1 MLSVVV
7 CTYNGEKYV
16 QQQLESILNQTI
28 RPDEIIV
35 SDDGSSDNTVA
46 LVREALAPAHSTGIA
61 VTILTRDTPLGVAG
75 NFSEALAQAQGDL
88 IALSDQDDVW
98 SPEKLEVL
106 TEVFS
111 HHPDVVLVHSDATL
125 INSSGKATGTLMAT
139 LDLTPQ
145 ERRALLERRGLVAL
159 LRRNVVTGATV
170 VLRRSLLEH
179 ALPIPDG
186 WIHDEWLAMVAALQ
200 DGLLFDPR
208 AVVGYRIHPENV
220 IGASALNSEQVSTR
234 LRQTRS
240 DFFGL
245 KNQRNQALHS
255 LVAQNPDW
263 LPDRHRQALADR
275 LEHDDWR
282 SHLPP
287 NRLFRLIPVLARYF
301 RGHYSRFARGYLDV
315 VRDLLQRP

>member
-16 QQQLESILNQTI
+16 QQQLLSILNQTI
-28 RPDEIIV
+28 KPDEIIV

-46 LVREALAPAHSTGIA
+46 LVREVLAPIHTTGIT

-75 NFSEALAQAQGDL
+75 NFSEALTQARGDL

-98 SPEKLEVL
+98 LPEKLEVL

-111 HHPDVVLVHSDATL
+111 HHPEVVLVHTDATL
-125 INSSGKATGTLMAT
+125 IDASGKPTGTLMAT
-139 LDLTPQ
+139 LRLTSL
-145 ERRALLERRGLVAL
+145 ERRALLEQRGLVAL

-170 VLRRSLLEH
+170 VLRRSLLEQ
-179 ALPIPDG
+179 ALPIPEG
-186 WIHDEWLAMVAALQ
+186 WIHDEWLAVVAALQ

-208 AVVGYRIHPENV
+208 CVVEYRIHPGNV
-220 IGASALNSEQVSTR
+220 IGASALTSEAVSTR

-245 KNQRNQALHS
+245 KNLRNQALHS
-255 LVAQNPDW
+255 LVDQNTDW
-263 LPDRHRQALADR
+263 LLDHHRQSLADR

-282 SHLPP
+282 SHLPR
-287 NRLFRLIPVLARYF
+287 NRLFRLIPVLGRYF